1 MASIWRL
8 ASWKG
13 SFEANRDFG
22 PSLSSTENPSSP
34 LIPLVF
40 FLDFPIGFEA
50 AQRSLSNPATQ
61 IDFQFTL
68 LFYQIEPS
76 KNGASPILPSSI
88 ARNSSAPNAKRIFE
102 ILWGILE
109 GRTNSARPSR
119 PCLKNCQ
126 NGTFWSVHGI
136 WKFFGPNDF
145 IWGAIKVPFFDFI
158 QKMYQA
164 PSSSVQVL
172 IWEDKLDYLK
182 NPSQDFKN
190 FVHSSYEFLAMLEG
204 KIREASF
211 F

>member
-1 MASIWRL
+1 MFFFWSEFLRKSRNWR
-8 ASWKG
+8 
-13 SFEANRDFG
+13 FR
-22 PSLSSTENPSSP
+22 
-34 LIPLVF
+34 
-40 FLDFPIGFEA
+40 
-50 AQRSLSNPATQ
+50 
-61 IDFQFTL
+61 
-68 LFYQIEPS
+68 LFYQIEPL
-76 KNGASPILPSSI
+76 KNGASLILPSSI

-136 WKFFGPNDF
+136 WNFFGPNDF
-145 IWGAIKVPFFDFI
+145 IWGAMKVPFSDFI
-158 QKMYQA
+158 QKMSQA

-190 FVHSSYEFLAMLEG
+190 SFCLWFLWISSNAG
-204 KIREASF
+204 RQN
-211 F
+211 

>member
-1 MASIWRL
+1 MRKVCYL
-8 ASWKG
+8 AQ
-13 SFEANRDFG
+13 
-22 PSLSSTENPSSP
+22 
-34 LIPLVF
+34 LV
-40 FLDFPIGFEA
+40 LPTGYNNN
-50 AQRSLSNPATQ
+50 LHLHP
-61 IDFQFTL
+61 TL
-68 LFYQIEPS
+68 LFYQIEPL
-76 KNGASPILPSSI
+76 KNGVTLILPSSI

-136 WKFFGPNDF
+136 WKKFGPNDF

-158 QKMYQA
+158 QKMSQA

-172 IWEDKLDYLK
+172 IWEDKLDYLN

-190 FVHSSYEFLAMLEG
+190 SFCLWFLWISSNAG
-204 KIREASF
+204 RQN
-211 F
+211 